1 MTIATLPTPKGE
13 VFRDKGGRFGPH
25 DPHENRPGSFQ
36 NETLIFA
43 TYHNA
48 GVRVFDSSNAHEP
61 AEVAYFVPGAPE
73 KVVDIRPGAERV
85 VQSTDVFAADDGT
98 LFVTDTNGG
107 LNILA
112 YEG

>member
-1 MTIATLPTPKGE
+1 M
-13 VFRDKGGRFGPH
+13 
-25 DPHENRPGSFQ
+25 
-36 NETLIFA
+36 IFA

-98 LFVTDTNGG
+98 LFVTDTNGD
-107 LNILA
+107 LIFWRTKDNRLWRA
-112 YEG
+112 DFDDT